1 MIKKMLFNLIKDD
14 NKIRELFISELTQKE
29 KCKVLE
35 SIDYDKIIVNTK
47 LENNSILNLQNSIIV
62 NCKIKKC
69 NIEGNMVGNIFHN
82 SIITSNNMSGNRDY
96 KPLPTLPKLDN
107 EETIL

>member
-1 MIKKMLFNLIKDD
+1 MIKKMLFNMIKKDSR
-14 NKIRELFISELTQKE
+14 IRELFISELTQSE

-35 SIDYDKIIVNTK
+35 TIDYDKIIVNTK

-69 NIEGNMVGNIFHN
+69 NIEGNIIGNLFHG
-82 SIITSNNMSGNRDY
+82 SIITGNNMMGNKNY
-96 KPLPTLPKLDN
+96 KPLSTLPKLNN